1 MTFSAIFSQT
11 LAVIALFGNAIILLL
26 LACLFL
32 FKNNGSGQKIINFFG
47 KRALPFSLL
56 IAAGA
61 TLGSLVYS
69 EVLNFPPCP
78 LCWYQRVFMYPLV
91 VILIVASVR
100 KENVGH
106 YAIPLASIGGLFSL
120 YHYSLE
126 WGLIPSAFCGAEAL
140 SCAQRLV
147 FEFGFV
153 SLPWMTLTTFL
164 LIILFFVAKKHVRE

>member
-1 MTFSAIFSQT
+1 
-11 LAVIALFGNAIILLL
+11 
-26 LACLFL
+26 
-32 FKNNGSGQKIINFFG
+32 
-47 KRALPFSLL
+47 
-56 IAAGA
+56 
-61 TLGSLVYS
+61 
-69 EVLNFPPCP
+69 
-78 LCWYQRVFMYPLV
+78 
-91 VILIVASVR
+91 
-100 KENVGH
+100 
-106 YAIPLASIGGLFSL
+106 L